1 MSLGHRTL
9 YGKKI
14 LYAPSALLRCL
25 ASYLQP
31 FRHRDISISN
41 LMITPH
47 REVGHR
53 GMLIDMDYAKH
64 MDDNKTIYDDERSGT
79 KIFMGIGAYSSSFIT
94 R

>member
-1 MSLGHRTL
+1 M
-9 YGKKI
+9 YAKKI
-14 LYAPSALLRCL
+14 LYAPSSLLTCL
-25 ASYLQP
+25 ASYLQL

-53 GMLIDMDYAKH
+53 GMIIDLDYAKH
-64 MDDNKTIYDDERSGT
+64 MDDSKTIYDDERSGT
-79 KIFMGIGAYSSSFIT
+79 KIFMGTGVYSSSFVT